1 MVEEI
6 QDLATLAR
14 PIIDYN
20 DNKLVNGPNVVDV
33 AKCIVKDAKPKAT
46 VKWEFESPRK
56 LKHIQNNNYD
66 LYQS

>member
-6 QDLATLAR
+6 EDLATVTR

-46 VKWEFESPRK
+46 VRWEFESSRK
-56 LKHIQNNNYD
+56 
-66 LYQS
+66 